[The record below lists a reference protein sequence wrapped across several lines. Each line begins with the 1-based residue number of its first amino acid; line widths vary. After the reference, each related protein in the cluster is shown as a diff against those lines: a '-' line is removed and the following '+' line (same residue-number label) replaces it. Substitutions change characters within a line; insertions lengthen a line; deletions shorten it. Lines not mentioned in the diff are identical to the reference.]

1 MTFVQFTYSH
11 RFPQRDLP
19 TRKMAREPSEK
30 QLNVFAACNG
40 AIAHNN
46 SRQKRIVI
54 RYFFCRSYA
63 QPNGL
68 FWDAQGNWSFCSAC
82 TLVGY
87 GNMVA
92 NTEKQVELSKASRQT
107 CKYLNINWLLHRH
120 TSVCIS
126 ACVSVCIA
134 ESKYWIYSP
143 ASKSY
148 RSNRL
153 VI

>member
-68 FWDAQGNWSFCSAC
+68 FWDEQGNWSFCSAC
-82 TLVGY
+82 TWLDMETWWQTRK
-87 GNMVA
+87 NKS
-92 NTEKQVELSKASRQT
+92 NCQKASRQT

-148 RSNRL
+148 RSIRL